1 MGEWG
6 GWPRACPSVAPKL
19 YTPPTHIQHPQNTGV
34 LIVSPT
40 RELAVQ
46 THLMLTRLAQ
56 FTDMTACLVVGGSR
70 NLRAQEAELR
80 ARPDIV
86 VREWVGGWLHRSC
99 PMVINQSIDQ
109 PRQSPQVCTPGRM
122 LDHLHNSH
130 SVLLDDLEILVR
142 DFFYLYL
149 CR

>member
-1 MGEWG
+1 MPVCG
-6 GWPRACPSVAPKL
+6 PKAVYPTNPHLTPSK
-19 YTPPTHIQHPQNTGV
+19 TGV

-80 ARPDIV
+80 VRPDIV
-86 VREWVGGWLHRSC
+86 VRE
-99 PMVINQSIDQ
+99 
-109 PRQSPQVCTPGRM
+109 
-122 LDHLHNSH
+122 
-130 SVLLDDLEILVR
+130 
-142 DFFYLYL
+142 
-149 CR
+149 